1 MVKLRRPLG
10 IGHAVKIKITH
21 TPPIYAASTLEVRI
35 HILSI

>member
-10 IGHAVKIKITH
+10 IGHVVKINITH